1 DHSISYPLLRAYR
14 GSGAV
19 HVVQFDAH
27 LDYSRE
33 RNGTGLSNSSP
44 FRRAFEDVENLSGR
58 TVVGLRGMR
67 ADQEAAAASQAAGHQ
82 LIMAEEVHEAFAE
95 VLQRLPGGEQV
106 YLSLDVDVLDPAELP
121 GTSSPEPGGLTFR
134 QLKKLLATVIEG
146 NELIGVDLTELAP
159 QLDPSGRSE

>member
-1 DHSISYPLLRAYR
+1 DRRRLSGIDIADAGDVDVLQLDPEGSFARISEAATRLRAVAALPVFVGGDHSISYPLLRAYR

-27 LDYSRE
+27 LDYSQE

-67 ADQEAAAASQAAGHQ
+67 A
-82 LIMAEEVHEAFAE
+82 
-95 VLQRLPGGEQV
+95 
-106 YLSLDVDVLDPAELP
+106 
-121 GTSSPEPGGLTFR
+121 
-134 QLKKLLATVIEG
+134 
-146 NELIGVDLTELAP
+146 
-159 QLDPSGRSE
+159 

>member
-1 DHSISYPLLRAYR
+1 
-14 GSGAV
+14 
-19 HVVQFDAH
+19 
-27 LDYSRE
+27 
-33 RNGTGLSNSSP
+33 
-44 FRRAFEDVENLSGR
+44 
-58 TVVGLRGMR
+58 
-67 ADQEAAAASQAAGHQ
+67 
-82 LIMAEEVHEAFAE
+82 HEAFAE

-159 QLDPSGRSE
+159 QLDPSGRSELLAARLLAEVLASWWDRSGRRTAGS